1 MAPARSLYQ
10 SLSELRRLGS
20 ARFRRVRVVEVAP
33 VIARLLASARTIAI
47 EERLGGIVFRL
58 QSDEQPAPG
67 GEPAFVLSC
76 VLHHAPAAALTAAEQ
91 AVAEQLCEGRTLAQ
105 IAQLRGVSANTVKS
119 QVRQIFRKL
128 NVETRVALVRLLC
141 P

>member
-1 MAPARSLYQ
+1 MAPRTLEQA
-10 SLSELRRLGS
+10 LSELRRLKEP
-20 ARFRRVRVVEVAP
+20 RFRRTRVVDTAP
-33 VIARLLASARTIAI
+33 LLARLLASCRTLGV
-47 EERLGGIVFRL
+47 EERDGGIAYRL
-58 QSDEQPAPG
+58 QSE
-67 GEPAFVLSC
+67 GEPAFSLTC
-76 VLHHAPAAALTAAEQ
+76 VLHHAQADELTTAER

-128 NVETRVALVRLLC
+128 NVDTRVALVRRLC